1 MMYKLLKNLFVL
13 FCVVVFFGSCRKEAF
28 EKEYSRPENLEPP
41 IYQVLEKSGKFTT
54 LLAVIEKSGYK
65 NTLSSAGY
73 WTLFAPNDAAFQKYF
88 TDNNTTLA
96 AMSAATARKIVTYC
110 LVFNAFQSNRLPDY
124 QSSRGWIV
132 NSAFKRRT
140 AYYDDFY
147 TAVKPAALASEQG
160 DSIIVLS
167 ANRNAIPPLSIS
179 YIYGDNNN
187 KYVPYFYSSYMSARS
202 LGASDYNYFF
212 PNSTY
217 TGANVVNAT
226 VVTKDILAENG
237 VIHEIDQV
245 ILPLPNIEQQ
255 LAASNQYSEFKR
267 LFDDLMVTYLQN
279 NDATARYNT
288 LTRKSNKV
296 FIKQYSNLLAFALGN
311 ENFSKLEDNDGQ
323 TDGYTLFAP
332 SNTVLNKYLNDVIL
346 EFYKPNPNVTLSNA
360 EAAALMARIP
370 RNIVADFLNAHLF
383 VNTIWPSKFGSSS
396 NFLGEIAKFNSASN
410 VVDKKFCSNGIFY
423 GTNIVQPANVFS
435 TVYSRGYLDP
445 EYSIMTTAINLN
457 LKTVLTNPGARFN
470 IFMLSNTTLRALGY
484 DYNSSTAQF
493 TYTANGSAA
502 TAAVARDQILR
513 IVNLHIIPIPDND
526 LPSFNGQ
533 GIVESNQ
540 GEYVRF
546 NNNVVVA
553 GGNVE
558 NSNSAVVDPS
568 KTRTYTNGK
577 VFFLSSG
584 TLQYPVGTIA
594 GQIQKLARTPADP
607 YYDFYMYL
615 VSSTLY
621 NPSTLEFVGLQVGAN
636 YTFFIPTQA
645 AIQQAVKDGFL
656 PGNATTGA
664 PTYNPSSNDD
674 KAKVARFIQAH
685 ILNGI
690 SIAPDGKKSPNGSAL
705 PTLLKNSIG
714 DDVNLNIYNSPG
726 AIRIQDS
733 KGRQGNIIP
742 ANSSNL
748 GTRAL
753 FHQVNNY
760 FQYTF

>member
-1 MMYKLLKNLFVL
+1 MMYKLLKSLFVV

-28 EKEYSRPENLEPP
+28 DKEYSRPENLQPP
-41 IYQVLEKSGKFTT
+41 IYQVLETAGNFKT

-88 TDNNTTLA
+88 TDNNTSLT
-96 AMSAATARKIVTYC
+96 AMSATTARNIVTYC

-124 QSSRGWIV
+124 QSSRGWVI
-132 NSAFKRRT
+132 NNAYKRRT

-147 TAVKPAALASEQG
+147 TAVKPAALASEPG
-160 DSIIVLS
+160 DSVVVLS
-167 ANRNAIPPLSIS
+167 ANRNAVTPPGGIN
-179 YIYGDNNN
+179 YVYGDNNN
-187 KYVPYFYSSYMSARS
+187 KYIPYFFSTYMSARN
-202 LGASDYNYFF
+202 LGATDYNYFF

-217 TGANVVNAT
+217 TGTNVVNANI
-226 VVTKDILAENG
+226 VKKDILAENG

-255 LAASNQYSEFKR
+255 LASSNQYSEFKR

-279 NDATARYNT
+279 TDATARYNT
-288 LTRKSNKV
+288 ITRKSNKV
-296 FIKQYSNLLAFALGN
+296 FIKQYSALLAFALGN

-323 TDGYTLFAP
+323 ADGYTLFAP
-332 SNTVLNKYLNDVIL
+332 NNTVLNKYLNDVIL

-360 EAAALMARIP
+360 EAATLMARIP
-370 RNIVADFLNAHLF
+370 RGIVADFLNAQLF
-383 VNTIWPSKFGSSS
+383 ASTIWPSKFGSSS
-396 NFLGEIAKFNSASN
+396 NFLGEIAKFNAATN
-410 VVDKKFCSNGIFY
+410 ITDRKFCSNGIFY
-423 GTNIVQPANVFS
+423 GTNVVQPANVFS
-435 TVYSRGYLDP
+435 TVYSRAYLDP
-445 EYSIMTTAINLN
+445 EYSIMTTALNLN
-457 LKTVLTNPGARFN
+457 LKNVLTNPGARFN

-484 DYNSSTAQF
+484 DYNAATAQF
-493 TYTANGSAA
+493 TYTTGGSAA
-502 TAAVARDQILR
+502 TATVARDQLLR
-513 IVNLHIIPIPDND
+513 IINLHIIPIPDND
-526 LPSFNGQ
+526 LPSYNGQ

-546 NNNVVVA
+546 NNNVVFA

-558 NSNSAVVDPS
+558 NSNNAVVDAS

-584 TLQYPVGTIA
+584 TLQYPVNTIA
-594 GQIQKLARTPADP
+594 SQIGKIPA
-607 YYDFYMYL
+607 YNDFYQYL
-615 VSSTLY
+615 IASTIY
-621 NPSTLEFVGLQVGAN
+621 NLNTLEFVGLQIGAN

-645 AIQQAVKDGFL
+645 AIQQAVRDGFL
-656 PGNATTGA
+656 PGNTTTGL
-664 PTYNPSSNDD
+664 PNYNPSSNDD

-690 SIAPDGKKSPNGSAL
+690 SIAPDGKKSPNGSTL
-705 PTLLKNSIG
+705 PTLLKNSLG
-714 DDVNLNIYNSPG
+714 DDINLNIYNSPG
-726 AIRIQDS
+726 AIRVQDS
-733 KGRQGNIIP
+733 KGRQANIIP

-748 GTRAL
+748 STRAL
-753 FHQVNNY
+753 FHQVDNY

>member
-1 MMYKLLKNLFVL
+1 MMYKLLKNLFLL

-28 EKEYSRPENLEPP
+28 DKEYSRPEDLQPP
-41 IYQVLEKSGKFTT
+41 IYQVLEAAGNFKT
-54 LLAVIEKSGYK
+54 LLAVIDKSGYK
-65 NTLSSAGY
+65 NTLSAAGY
-73 WTLFAPNDAAFQKYF
+73 WTFFAPNDAAFQKYF
-88 TDNNTTLA
+88 TDNNTSVT
-96 AMSAATARKIVTYC
+96 AMSAATARNIVTYC

-124 QSSRGWIV
+124 QSSRGWVI

-147 TAVKPAALASEQG
+147 TAIKPAALASEQG
-160 DSIIVLS
+160 DSVVVLS
-167 ANRNAIPPLSIS
+167 ANRNAITPPGLS
-179 YIYGDNNN
+179 YVYGDNNN
-187 KYVPYFYSSYMSARS
+187 KYIPYFYSSYMSARN

-217 TGANVVNAT
+217 TGTNLANAT
-226 VVTKDILAENG
+226 VVKKDILAENG

-255 LAASNQYSEFKR
+255 LASSNQYSEFKR

-311 ENFSKLEDNDGQ
+311 ENYNKLEDNDGQ

-332 SNTVLNKYLNDVIL
+332 NNTTLNKYLNEVIL

-383 VNTIWPSKFGSSS
+383 INTIWPSKFGSSS
-396 NFLGEIAKFNSASN
+396 NFLGEIAKFNSATN

-423 GTNIVQPANVFS
+423 GTNLVQPANVFS
-435 TVYSRGYLDP
+435 TVYSRVYLDP
-445 EYSIMTTAINLN
+445 EYSIMNTAINLN
-457 LKTVLTNPGARFN
+457 LKNVLTNPGARFN
-470 IFMLSNTTLRALGY
+470 IFMLSNTTLKALGY
-484 DYNSSTAQF
+484 DYNAGTAQF
-493 TYTANGSAA
+493 TYTLNGSAA
-502 TAAVARDQILR
+502 TAAVARDQLLR
-513 IVNLHIIPIPDND
+513 IINLHIIPVPDND
-526 LPSFNGQ
+526 LPSYNGQ

-540 GEYVRF
+540 GEYVKF
-546 NNNVVVA
+546 NNNVAFA

-558 NSNSAVVDPS
+558 NGTRVTIDPS
-568 KTRTYTNGK
+568 KTRTYTNGN
-577 VFFLSSG
+577 VFFLTNG
-584 TLQYPVGTIA
+584 TLAYPVGTLA
-594 GQIQKLARTPADP
+594 GQIAKIPA
-607 YYDFYMYL
+607 YNDFYQYL
-615 VSSTLY
+615 INSTQY
-621 NPSTLEFVGLQVGAN
+621 NPSTLEFVGLQIGAN

-645 AIQQAVKDGFL
+645 AIQQAVRDGYL
-656 PGNATTGA
+656 PGNTTTGA

-705 PTLLKNSIG
+705 PTLLKNAIG

-753 FHQVNNY
+753 FHQVDNY

>member
-1 MMYKLLKNLFVL
+1 MYKLLKNLFVL
-13 FCVVVFFGSCRKEAF
+13 FCVVAFFASCRKEAF
-28 EKEYSRPENLEPP
+28 KEEYDRPENLQPP
-41 IYQVLEKSGKFTT
+41 IYQVLETAGNFKT
-54 LLAVIEKSGYK
+54 LLAVIDKSGYK
-65 NTLSSAGY
+65 NTLSAAGY

-88 TDNNTTLA
+88 TDNNTSLS
-96 AMSAATARKIVTYC
+96 AMSAATARNIVTYS

-124 QSSRGWIV
+124 QSSRGWVV
-132 NSAFKRRT
+132 NNAFKRRT

-160 DSIIVLS
+160 DSVVVLS
-167 ANRNAIPPLSIS
+167 ANRNAVAPPFVS
-179 YIYGDNNN
+179 YVYGDNNN
-187 KYVPYFYSSYMSARS
+187 KYVPYFLTSYMSARN

-212 PNSTY
+212 PNSAY
-217 TGANVVNAT
+217 TGSNVANAT
-226 VVTKDILAENG
+226 IVKKDILAENG

-279 NDATARYNT
+279 NDAAARYNT
-288 LTRKSNKV
+288 ITRKSNKV
-296 FIKQYSNLLAFALGN
+296 FIKQYSGLLAFALGN
-311 ENFSKLEDNDGQ
+311 ENYNKLEDNDGQ

-332 SNTVLNKYLNDVIL
+332 NNTALNKYLNEVIL

-383 VNTIWPSKFGSSS
+383 INNIWPSKFASSS
-396 NFLGEIAKFNSASN
+396 NFLGEIAKFNSGTN

-423 GTNIVQPANVFS
+423 GTNVVQPANVFS

-445 EYSIMTTAINLN
+445 EYSIMNTAINIS
-457 LKTVLTNPGARFN
+457 LKNVLTNPGAKFN

-484 DYNSSTAQF
+484 DYNGATAQF
-493 TYTANGSAA
+493 SYTLNGTAA
-502 TAAVARDQILR
+502 TATVARDQLLR
-513 IVNLHIIPIPDND
+513 LINLHIIPIPDND
-526 LPSFNGQ
+526 LPSYNGQ
-533 GIVESNQ
+533 GVVESNQ

-546 NNNVVVA
+546 NNNVAFA
-553 GGNVE
+553 GGNLETTPPV
-558 NSNSAVVDPS
+558 NAVIDPS

-584 TLQYPVGTIA
+584 TLLYPTGTIA
-594 GQIQKLARTPADP
+594 GQIGKIPA
-607 YYDFYMYL
+607 YNDFYQYL
-615 VSSTLY
+615 INSTQY
-621 NPSTLEFVGLQVGAN
+621 NLGTLEIVGLQIGAN

-645 AIQQAVKDGFL
+645 AIQQAVKDGIL
-656 PGNATTGA
+656 PGNLTTGQ

-674 KAKVARFIQAH
+674 KAKVARFIQSH

-726 AIRIQDS
+726 AIRIVDS

-753 FHQVNNY
+753 FHQVDNY